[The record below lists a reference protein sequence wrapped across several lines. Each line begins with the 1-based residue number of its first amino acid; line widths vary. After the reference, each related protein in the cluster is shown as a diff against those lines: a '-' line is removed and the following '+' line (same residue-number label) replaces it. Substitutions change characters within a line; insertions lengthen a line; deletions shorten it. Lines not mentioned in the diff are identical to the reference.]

1 MLRRVNPVILLGLT
15 MVIALSLALSAG
27 AQSGGGSSGDAVGA
41 AMGQVGKPY
50 VFGTDG
56 PDTFSCA
63 GLVRFALRSAGVD
76 ANAPWG
82 HGEYLG
88 AYPNVS
94 SPEPGDVVV
103 YPSGVAM
110 YVGGGTVV
118 MANEADGSVGTYPI
132 DSIGTPVGFARPPYS
147 GAADSAGSDPAM
159 VDPAAVNPAT
169 SDPAVPAEEAP
180 AEPLMPVEEAAI
192 EPLVPVEQTVD
203 PPVVDPVAGDSMMAT
218 EASGDAAPGS
228 DAPLPTDA
236 PAPL

>member
-1 MLRRVNPVILLGLT
+1 MPRRINPVVLLGLT
-15 MVIALSLALSAG
+15 IAIALSLALSAG
-27 AQSGGGSSGDAVGA
+27 AQSGGGSPGDAVGA

-76 ANAPWG
+76 ENAPWG

-94 SPEPGDVVV
+94 SPKPGDVVV
-103 YPSGVAM
+103 YPNGVAM
-110 YVGGGTVV
+110 YVGDGTVV
-118 MANEADGSVGTYPI
+118 MANEADGLVGTYPME
-132 DSIGTPVGFARPPYS
+132 SIGTPVGFARPPYG

-169 SDPAVPAEEAP
+169 SDPAVPAE
-180 AEPLMPVEEAAI
+180 PLMPVEEAAI
-192 EPLVPVEQTVD
+192 EPLVPVEQTLD
-203 PPVVDPVAGDSMMAT
+203 PAVVDPVAGDSMMAT

>member
-27 AQSGGGSSGDAVGA
+27 AQSGGGSPGDAVGA

-76 ANAPWG
+76 ENAPWG

-94 SPEPGDVVV
+94 SPKPGDVVV
-103 YPSGVAM
+103 YPNGVAM
-110 YVGGGTVV
+110 YAGDGTVV
-118 MANEADGSVGTYPI
+118 MANEADGLVGTYPME
-132 DSIGTPVGFARPPYS
+132 SIGTPMGFARPPYD
-147 GAADSAGSDPAM
+147 GAGG
-159 VDPAAVNPAT
+159 PAAVGGAGAGRDRDDRDRADRDRP
-169 SDPAVPAEEAP
+169 
-180 AEPLMPVEEAAI
+180 
-192 EPLVPVEQTVD
+192 
-203 PPVVDPVAGDSMMAT
+203 AGDGAERDGADRADTGWLSRR
-218 EASGDAAPGS
+218 
-228 DAPLPTDA
+228 
-236 PAPL
+236 

>member
-27 AQSGGGSSGDAVGA
+27 AQSGGGSPGDAVGA

-118 MANEADGSVGTYPI
+118 MANEVDGSVGTYPI
-132 DSIGTPVGFARPPYS
+132 DSIGTPVGFARPPYG
-147 GAADSAGSDPAM
+147 GAADAVGSDPAM
-159 VDPAAVNPAT
+159 VDPAAVNPA
-169 SDPAVPAEEAP
+169 SLDPAVPAEEAP
-180 AEPLMPVEEAAI
+180 VEPLMPV
-192 EPLVPVEQTVD
+192 
-203 PPVVDPVAGDSMMAT
+203 
-218 EASGDAAPGS
+218 
-228 DAPLPTDA
+228 
-236 PAPL
+236 